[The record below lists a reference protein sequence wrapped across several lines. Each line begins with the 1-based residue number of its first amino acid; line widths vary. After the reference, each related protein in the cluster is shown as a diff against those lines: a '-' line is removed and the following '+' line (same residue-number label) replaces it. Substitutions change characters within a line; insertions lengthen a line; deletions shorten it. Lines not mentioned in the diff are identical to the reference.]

1 MTMIPR
7 LSCSQGSHLTKL
19 WAVRYK
25 QKYYVRFLGML
36 SKIKKKDPHFSFFHP
51 RTCLWWLELRSHF
64 APWGQGPYGC
74 CCDLI
79 SNETSCQPWTPHLD
93 FLYMKKVQ
101 LCLFKARIN
110 LNIFITANKLHLPNV
125 GDTRETG
132 VIQKVARKTQEM
144 TFDCAVV

>member
-1 MTMIPR
+1 
-7 LSCSQGSHLTKL
+7 
-19 WAVRYK
+19 
-25 QKYYVRFLGML
+25 
-36 SKIKKKDPHFSFFHP
+36 
-51 RTCLWWLELRSHF
+51 
-64 APWGQGPYGC
+64 
-74 CCDLI
+74 
-79 SNETSCQPWTPHLD
+79 
-93 FLYMKKVQ
+93 MKKVQ